1 MVSTPDFHASDL
13 KFKSRWNLH
22 FLIENSCRGS
32 IPVVKLPEAG
42 ILLVYIYTQYV
53 LTYVQIC
60 SHKYSTPLFHNE
72 IKADTNQPKMYL
84 A

>member
-42 ILLVYIYTQYV
+42 ILLVYIYIYTICINICTNLFTQIFDATV
-53 LTYVQIC
+53 
-60 SHKYSTPLFHNE
+60 P
-72 IKADTNQPKMYL
+72 
-84 A
+84 